1 MHCLGHDFHLM
12 GTFCALF
19 YFILAVKLIVGNV
32 PIEFADRLT
41 QTISRLLTTSHHV
54 EFYLEWAVE
63 MLNQFGTQEGAMPH
77 TVLLGLHQS
86 LQKKYEALS
95 KV

>member
-1 MHCLGHDFHLM
+1 M
-12 GTFCALF
+12 
-19 YFILAVKLIVGNV
+19 KLIVGNV
-32 PIEFADRLT
+32 PIEFAERLT

-54 EFYLEWAVE
+54 EFYLEWVVE
-63 MLNQFGTQEGAMPH
+63 MLNKFGARENTMTH

-86 LQKKYEALS
+86 LQKKYETLS

>member
-1 MHCLGHDFHLM
+1 MF
-12 GTFCALF
+12 
-19 YFILAVKLIVGNV
+19 AVKLIVGNI
-32 PIEFADRLT
+32 PSEFAERLT
-41 QTISRLLTTSHHV
+41 QTVSRLLTSSHHI

-63 MLNQFGTQEGAMPH
+63 MLNKFGTQDETISH
-77 TVLLGLHQS
+77 TTLLGLHQS